1 MSTTILGKVSMTPKG
16 SWNASTSYAPLDVV
30 SYGGS
35 AFLAR
40 RANSNVTPTEGEDWQ
55 MIAEKATIGNLLQTT
70 GDSTEDAMSQKAATD
85 SFALTEDLSIVKQSI
100 GIITL
105 SNPFS
110 RYGNF
115 EDASD
120 WYCTNGTIT
129 IADNVVTFSVNSLYS
144 GIRPVLS
151 PTEEYKTTLIKD
163 HMYYFFATVKS
174 QKSNATLSFNANVG
188 LGFASTK
195 GTGDWEFIDNL
206 AKATSNDTQPYCV
219 TDNNNEYGSTISVK
233 HMGYV
238 DLTECYGAGNE
249 PDYSTMHTILIE
261 NNYWIDEKI
270 SIFPNISEK
279 LSKLEDDIT
288 KLKTLPEKFSKCKVF
303 IFGDSITATNGIGD
317 DGSLTNI
324 GTNWP
329 TYAMN
334 ELGIVDWYNF
344 AKDGSTYHDVAN
356 SASYQTFFKQFEL
369 AKSKN
374 ITPDI
379 IIVSYGTNDYQH
391 PNTDTY
397 ESVMNVQNI
406 DDLDRTN
413 LHGALRYCYWA
424 LREKYPNA
432 VIFVGTPIQ
441 RPDTSIYTDLR
452 QAIIEMANTYCL
464 HIIDAGIESGI
475 CKQFETWGSAG
486 RYLKDGLHP
495 NEEGKK
501 LQGHFYANC
510 IRNNF

>member
-16 SWNASTSYAPLDVV
+16 AWNAGTSYEPLDVV

-55 MIAEKATIGNLLQTT
+55 MIAEKATVGNIAQTT
-70 GDSTEDAMSQKAATD
+70 GTDTEKVMSQKAATD

-120 WYCTNGTIT
+120 WYGTDCTINVS
-129 IADNVVTFSVNSLYS
+129 DNVATFSANSIYS
-144 GIRPVLS
+144 GIRPLLS
-151 PTEEYKTTLIKD
+151 STEEYKTSIIKD
-163 HMYYFFATVKS
+163 HIYYFFATIKS
-174 QKSNATLSFNANVG
+174 QKSNAVLSFNG
-188 LGFASTK
+188 SSCLGGVSTK
-195 GTGDWEFIDNL
+195 GTGDWEFIDKRER
-206 AKATSNDTQPYCV
+206 ASKNDRQPYSV
-219 TDNNNEYGSTISVK
+219 TDNNTEFGSEISAK
-233 HMGYV
+233 KMGYI
-238 DLTECYGAGNE
+238 DLTACYGIGNE
-249 PDYSTMHTILIE
+249 PDYDTVHAILVE
-261 NNYWIDEKI
+261 NDCWINGKIQISSNIQERISNLENDVAELKAIPEKI
-270 SIFPNISEK
+270 
-279 LSKLEDDIT
+279 
-288 KLKTLPEKFSKCKVF
+288 SKCKVF
-303 IFGDSITATNGIGD
+303 IFGDSITATNNIGD

-324 GTNWP
+324 GTNWT

-391 PNTDTY
+391 LNTDTY